1 MSVQKGHYHVTT
13 TKLGRDVSAKPT
25 NYHAPVTAVY
35 SRNALTSSAPRA
47 MCTKPVQ
54 PKIMSPTTNHSAQR
68 RKHVSSLSIIPKEKI
83 PKIVVLP
90 SIDKDIAGTSA
101 KQVSV
106 STKTPVTTTAVNKS
120 IREAPKNEKVSQSKP
135 RYISCLHTSLSTE
148 WKKANSL
155 DKEDIHDKEK
165 ARRTSSLQIDCNSD
179 RNTTRS
185 TATNRSS
192 SLELRVEDKN
202 ISKLENRRR
211 GENASTSS
219 LNRKNV
225 KETTDMYKHNVRIQ
239 YIPLRKSFTIKD
251 SFIDAKAPGTSANFI
266 ETRFQDKAPQRLR
279 PRMLP
284 KSRFRVKIQK
294 CHHKSVNISDSFNVS
309 RDKRVKPL
317 EKASRS
323 VVIQDKGPRR
333 SFSVQKP
340 TLLSAR

>member
-1 MSVQKGHYHVTT
+1 MSVQKGYYQVTT

-25 NYHAPVTAVY
+25 NYHAPVTAVFTR
-35 SRNALTSSAPRA
+35 SALTSSVPRA
-47 MCTKPVQ
+47 IGTKTVQ

-68 RKHVSSLSIIPKEKI
+68 RKYVTSLSIIPKEKI

-90 SIDKDIAGTSA
+90 SIDKDIAGSAA
-101 KQVSV
+101 KQVSA
-106 STKTPVTTTAVNKS
+106 KIPVNTNTTVNKTS
-120 IREAPKNEKVSQSKP
+120 KEAPKNEKVSQSKP
-135 RYISCLHTSLSTE
+135 RYVSCLHTSLSTE
-148 WKKANSL
+148 WKKADSL
-155 DKEDIHDKEK
+155 DKEDIPHREN

-179 RNTTRS
+179 GNTARS
-185 TATNRSS
+185 AASNSSS
-192 SLELRVEDKN
+192 SLELRVEDKI
-202 ISKLENRRR
+202 ISKLENRRC
-211 GENASTSS
+211 GQNASISS
-219 LNRKNV
+219 LNRRNV
-225 KETTDMYKHNVRIQ
+225 KETAGMNKNSVRIQ

-251 SFIDAKAPGTSANFI
+251 SVIDSKALGTSANLK
-266 ETRFQDKAPQRLR
+266 TRCRDQAPQRLR

-294 CHHKSVNISDSFNVS
+294 CHHKNVNISDSFNAS

-323 VVIQDKGPRR
+323 VVIQDKSPRR